1 MDTIRMKKHQE
12 RLLKRRRQI
21 LSTVRRLDQYL
32 REEHEQMN
40 FDWADEV
47 SDENEIALIEQLS
60 DTHLAELTRIDR
72 ALGRMLTGT
81 YGLCIACHRSIE
93 KWRLEGVPETEFCLH
108 CQKGRGTLGAFKKA
122 G

>member
-1 MDTIRMKKHQE
+1 MDTIRMRKYQE
-12 RLLKRRRQI
+12 RLLKHRRQI
-21 LSTVRRLDQYL
+21 LSTVKRLDQQL

-47 SDENEIALIEQLS
+47 SDDNEIALIEELS
-60 DTHLAELTRIDR
+60 DAHLAEVTKIDR
-72 ALGRMLTGT
+72 ALGRMLSGT

-93 KWRLEGVPETEFCLH
+93 KWKLESVPEVEFCLH
-108 CQKGRGTLGAFKKA
+108 CRRARGVFKKA